1 MVKLWWSMV
10 ATALRCNCNILK
22 PTKMKKLSFLLIIA
36 AGLIVAACSEKKSE
50 RFILLTTPVWVSD
63 SLYADGVNASGAG
76 QLLEKFVGDAK
87 FNEDGTGYFG
97 QYKGKWMLGVDE
109 DYLTITSD
117 SLKIPI
123 IADIDLLTA
132 TDLKITTK
140 VPNPVNL
147 SNPFDIRMTF
157 KAK

>member
-1 MVKLWWSMV
+1 
-10 ATALRCNCNILK
+10 
-22 PTKMKKLSFLLIIA
+22 MKKLSFLLIIA
-36 AGLIVAACSEKKSE
+36 AGLLVAACNKKKSE
-50 RFILLTTPVWVSD
+50 RFILLTSPTWVSD
-63 SLYADGVNASGAG
+63 SLYANGVNASGAG
-76 QLLEKFVGDAK
+76 RLLAKFVGDAR
-87 FNEDGTGYFG
+87 FYEDGSGYFG

-117 SLKIPI
+117 SLEIPI

-132 TDLKITTK
+132 TDFKITTK

-147 SNPFDIRMTF
+147 SDPFNIRMTF